1 LLQASSSQKAIPLRL
16 SLIITK
22 SFYYKQ
28 IEYKL
33 AVQEGEKLK
42 AMILAGGFATRL
54 RPLSCTR
61 PKMLFPI
68 VNKPLL
74 QWTFERL
81 AKNNVSEAILATSY
95 RTEILFKQYRIPR
108 CGIHITYSRDPLRK
122 PLGTG
127 GPIRKAEKL
136 IGHREPFLVL
146 NGDIFAETDYQAILK
161 EHEKNGATATIALH
175 EVEDPSRYGV
185 AELARDAHIK
195 TFVEKPPPGTA
206 PSNLINAGVY
216 VLSPKIFQYIPKK
229 RGVSL
234 EREVFPKL
242 VAEGKLYGHV
252 LSGLWMDIGK
262 PEDYLKINRKMLDLV
277 ADQQRYK
284 VSSEVEVRKPV
295 AIDRDVSIGKGS
307 KIGPHAILGRD
318 VIAGKDVH
326 IKDSVAFPG
335 AVICDSASV
344 DNAIIGEGA
353 AIGRNVKIGK
363 NCVIGD
369 HAKIGDNVSLAEG
382 VLICPA
388 NEVSKSV
395 LTACRNC

>member
-1 LLQASSSQKAIPLRL
+1 VK
-16 SLIITK
+16 T
-22 SFYYKQ
+22 
-28 IEYKL
+28 
-33 AVQEGEKLK
+33 V
-42 AMILAGGFATRL
+42 ILAGGFATRL

-61 PKMLFPI
+61 PKILFPI

-81 AKNNVSEAILATSY
+81 AKNNVSEVILAASY

-127 GPIRKAEKL
+127 GPIKKAEKL
-136 IGHREPFLVL
+136 ISHSEPFLVL
-146 NGDIFAETDYQAILK
+146 NGDIFAEANYREILK
-161 EHEKNGATATIALH
+161 QHEKNGATATIALH
-175 EVEDPSRYGV
+175 EVQDPSRYGV
-185 AELARDAHIK
+185 AELARGNRIK
-195 TFVEKPPPGTA
+195 KFVEKPPPGTA
-206 PSNLINAGVY
+206 STNLINAGVY
-216 VLSPKIFQYIPKK
+216 VLSPKIFQYISKD
-229 RGVSL
+229 GEVSL

-242 VAEGKLYGHV
+242 AAEGTLYGHV

-262 PEDYLKINRKMLDLV
+262 PEDYLRINKKMLDLV
-277 ADQQRYK
+277 ADQQKYK
-284 VSSEVEVRKPV
+284 VSGEVEVRKPV
-295 AIDRDVSIGKGS
+295 AIDRGVSIGNRS

-318 VIAGKDVH
+318 VTVGKGVH
-326 IKDSVAFPG
+326 IKGSVVFPG
-335 AVICDSASV
+335 AVICDSASL

-353 AIGRNVKIGK
+353 TIGRNVKIGE

-369 HAKIGDNVSLAEG
+369 HAQIKDNVSLAEG

-395 LTACRNC
+395 LTPCRNC